1 MWTGW
6 LCCRKKAKTLTDMA
20 KVLGITGGIGSGKS
34 YVCGVFRSLGCKVY
48 DSDSR
53 TKELYEE
60 KPEILSGLVKILG
73 KGILKKGKLDRKAM
87 AAIIFGDRSL
97 LEKVKEFVYPF
108 VMEDFRLW
116 KRWRR
121 GTVIFESA
129 VILENGYVRSFM
141 DKTLVVTAPLKERIR
156 RVMER
161 DGSSEEQ
168 VRARLASQV
177 SDKERLRLADF
188 TLESVQ
194 GKDIEAQA
202 RRILEQMN

>member
-1 MWTGW
+1 
-6 LCCRKKAKTLTDMA
+6 MA

-73 KGILKKGKLDRKAM
+73 KGILKKGKLDRKTM

-116 KRWRR
+116 KRWKR

-188 TLESVQ
+188 TLESIQ
-194 GKDIEAQA
+194 GKNIEAQA

>member
-1 MWTGW
+1 
-6 LCCRKKAKTLTDMA
+6 MA

-53 TKELYEE
+53 TKELYDEN
-60 KPEILSGLVKILG
+60 PEILEGLTEILG
-73 KGILKKGKLDRKAM
+73 RSILKKGKLDRKAM
-87 AAIIFGDRSL
+87 ATIIFGDRDL
-97 LEKVKEFVYPF
+97 LEKVKDFVYPY

-116 KRWRR
+116 KRWKR

-129 VILENGYVRSFM
+129 VILENEYVRSFM

-161 DGSSEEQ
+161 DHSSEEE
-168 VRARLASQV
+168 VRARLKSQT
-177 SDKERLRLADF
+177 SDRERKRLADF
-188 TLESVQ
+188 VLESVD
-194 GKDIEAQA
+194 GADIEKQA
-202 RRILEQMN
+202 RQILEQMK